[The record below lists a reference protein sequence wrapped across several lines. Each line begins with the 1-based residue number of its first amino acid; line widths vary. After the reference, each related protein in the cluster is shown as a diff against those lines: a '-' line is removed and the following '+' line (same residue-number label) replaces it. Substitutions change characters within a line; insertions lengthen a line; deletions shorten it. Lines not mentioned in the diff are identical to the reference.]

1 MSAVPS
7 APAFAPEGA
16 TTLGETRAL
25 ARFVA
30 NLRPEDVPARVVDV
44 LSSALVDGVGCGLY
58 GMTTQW
64 AQIVQGFAEEQG
76 GPLEASFWAAGRKKG
91 SAANVVLAAGTAIHS
106 FDFDDHN
113 RAKIHPGAVVIPT
126 VLALG
131 ERQGISG
138 ARALAAMAAGYE
150 VMTRV
155 SLAANPGPARMRGW
169 HLTGTCGTFG
179 AAAAASVVLGLDAE
193 TTASALGLAGT
204 QSAGLWAF
212 NVDGAMSKRLHPGR
226 AAQSG
231 VIAALLGA
239 RGFQGPRHIL
249 EAADG
254 GFLRA
259 MSDEPRFAEATC
271 ELGDAWRTEG
281 VCFKPY
287 ACCGSNHAC
296 VDAALQIMREQ
307 SLAVADIARV
317 IAGISKVV
325 ETQTGFEYQ
334 PSTVLNAQMSL
345 RYNVAVAL
353 IDGRAY
359 LEQFTPSRISAPD
372 VCELAARVAVEIDPE
387 MDRVYPGLYAG
398 IVHIE
403 TKDGRRFT
411 RRVDHSKG
419 MPENP
424 MSAHE
429 IDEKFLSLAAS
440 AVGRA
445 RAGVLLQKV
454 RHAFSSLN
462 IAAVSKAIGESNV
475 VAATQMNQPAP
486 ELEP

>member
-7 APAFAPEGA
+7 PSIPAADPSVAP
-16 TTLGETRAL
+16 GETRAL

-30 NLRPEDVPARVVDV
+30 SVRAEDLPQRVVEV
-44 LSSALVDGVGCGLY
+44 LSDALVDGVGCGLY
-58 GMTTQW
+58 GVTTRW
-64 AQIVQGFAEEQG
+64 AQIVQEFAAEQG
-76 GPLEASFWAAGRKKG
+76 GPPEATFWASGGTRASAG
-91 SAANVVLAAGTAIHS
+91 NVVLAAGTAIHS
-106 FDFDDHN
+106 FDFDDHS
-113 RAKIHPGAVVIPT
+113 RAKIHPGAVVIPV

-131 ERQGISG
+131 EREGISG
-138 ARALAAMAAGYE
+138 ARALTAMAAGYE

-212 NVDGAMSKRLHPGR
+212 NADGAMSKRLHPGR
-226 AAQSG
+226 SAQSG
-231 VIAALLGA
+231 VMAALLAA
-239 RGFQGPRHIL
+239 RGFQGPRYIL
-249 EAADG
+249 EAEDG
-254 GFLRA
+254 GFVRA
-259 MSDEPRFAEATC
+259 MSDEPRLAEATR
-271 ELGDAWRTEG
+271 ELGESWRTEG

-287 ACCGSNHAC
+287 SCCGSNHAC
-296 VDAALQIMREQ
+296 IDAALAIMREQ
-307 SLAVADIARV
+307 SLAVADISRV
-317 IAGISKVV
+317 VAGISKVV
-325 ETQTGFEYQ
+325 NTQTGFEYKV
-334 PSTVLNAQMSL
+334 STVLNAQMSL

-353 IDGRAY
+353 VDGRAY
-359 LEQFTPSRISAPD
+359 LEQFSPSRISARD
-372 VCELAARVAVEIDPE
+372 VCGLAARVEVEIDPE

-424 MSAHE
+424 MSSAE
-429 IDEKFLSLAAS
+429 IDEKFLSLASS
-440 AVGRA
+440 AIGRQG
-445 RAGVLLQKV
+445 AGALLG
-454 RHAFSSLN
+454 RLRDAFSSRS
-462 IAAVSKAIGESNV
+462 IADVSTTIGEAV
-475 VAATQMNQPAP
+475 VAA
-486 ELEP
+486 